1 MSQKSQQILSQLRRQ
16 KSQPHS
22 GISPTSNNPIQNAPF
37 KCDKLHHI
45 IMNKV
50 TKVKGHCNQIVIFK
64 PFFRSFMKF
73 IWTSSYNHCTFYI
86 PRTTI
91 RVLFLS
97 LLTNFAKLLLIIPK
111 NGHLRYK
118 SPYFPQYFTYLST
131 KLPTQ
136 KKERRHKPSFSFLKY
151 IKYIWRKK
159 YMCKFH
165 LFVFLLLCLYYI
177 PPMWQFYDNV
187 LKTNTQKIS
196 AKKRLPYDRR
206 FLLV

>member
-16 KSQPHS
+16 KAQPHI

-37 KCDKLHHI
+37 KRDKLHHI

-64 PFFRSFMKF
+64 PIFRSFMKF
-73 IWTSSYNHCTFYI
+73 IWTPSYNHCTFYI
-86 PRTTI
+86 QGTTI

-118 SPYFPQYFTYLST
+118 NPYFPRYFTYLST
-131 KLPTQ
+131 KSPTQ
-136 KKERRHKPSFSFLKY
+136 KKNADTSQRSLFEVY
-151 IKYIWRKK
+151 EVYMEKK
-159 YMCKFH
+159 VY
-165 LFVFLLLCLYYI
+165 V
-177 PPMWQFYDNV
+177 
-187 LKTNTQKIS
+187 
-196 AKKRLPYDRR
+196 
-206 FLLV
+206 

>member
-1 MSQKSQQILSQLRRQ
+1 MSQQILSQLHRQ
-16 KSQPHS
+16 KAQPHS

-50 TKVKGHCNQIVIFK
+50 TKVKGCCNQIVIFE
-64 PFFRSFMKF
+64 PFFHSFMKF
-73 IWTSSYNHCTFYI
+73 IWTSSYSHCTFYI
-86 PRTTI
+86 PGTTI

-118 SPYFPQYFTYLST
+118 SPYFPRYFTYLST
-131 KLPTQ
+131 KSPTQ
-136 KKERRHKPSFSFLKY
+136 KRTQTQACVPFLKY
-151 IKYIWRKK
+151 MKYIWRKK

-165 LFVFLLLCLYYI
+165 LFVFLLSCLYNT
-177 PPMWQFYDNV
+177 PPMWQFYDSV
-187 LKTNTQKIS
+187 LKTNTQK
-196 AKKRLPYDRR
+196 K
-206 FLLV
+206 